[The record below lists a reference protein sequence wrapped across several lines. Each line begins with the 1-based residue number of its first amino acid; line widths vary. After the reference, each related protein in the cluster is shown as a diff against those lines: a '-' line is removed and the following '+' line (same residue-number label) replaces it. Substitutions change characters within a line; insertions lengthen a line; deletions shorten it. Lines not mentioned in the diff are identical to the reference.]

1 MLYVTSM
8 AILISFSFMIG
19 AYNMGAELNFSYTE
33 CLIMFVLGFIG
44 NILSFVLIENLSRR

>member
-1 MLYVTSM
+1 MLYVTSL